1 MESLLVEDIVIVGAG
16 IAGLATSLALHRLG
30 VQSLV
35 LEYSDTLRVTGFA
48 LTTWTNA
55 WKALDALG
63 VGAILRHQH
72 VQLKENVTTSLIM
85 GQQTSS
91 LSFEGTG
98 KHGDCEVRCVRRQ
111 LMLEAIANVLPSG
124 TIRFLSKVVAIEES
138 GFSKIKIVRLADGTS
153 IKTKVLIGCD
163 GINSVVA
170 KWLGFKEASFT
181 GRYVIRGYKKVMDN
195 HGLEPKFMHYFGKG
209 FRSGV
214 MPCDDKTVYWFL
226 TWTPTSEEKE
236 LANNPSKMKQLVLR
250 KVEKM
255 PSNIKTFIEKTDPK
269 DILTSP
275 LRYRHQWEL
284 MLGNIS
290 KGNVCVVGDAF
301 HPMAPDLGQG
311 GCCALEDGII
321 LARYLAEAF
330 SRKTCKH
337 VVKKM
342 GEEGKAKEQY
352 KKIDASLR
360 KYAKERRWRNID
372 ISVTSYVLGFVLQG
386 DLKMVAHF
394 RDKVLPD
401 FLAELLLKKSDFDC
415 GKLNASS

>member
-1 MESLLVEDIVIVGAG
+1 
-16 IAGLATSLALHRLG
+16 
-30 VQSLV
+30 
-35 LEYSDTLRVTGFA
+35 
-48 LTTWTNA
+48 
-55 WKALDALG
+55 
-63 VGAILRHQH
+63 
-72 VQLKENVTTSLIM
+72 
-85 GQQTSS
+85 
-91 LSFEGTG
+91 
-98 KHGDCEVRCVRRQ
+98 
-111 LMLEAIANVLPSG
+111 
-124 TIRFLSKVVAIEES
+124 
-138 GFSKIKIVRLADGTS
+138 
-153 IKTKVLIGCD
+153 
-163 GINSVVA
+163 
-170 KWLGFKEASFT
+170 
-181 GRYVIRGYKKVMDN
+181 
-195 HGLEPKFMHYFGKG
+195 
-209 FRSGV
+209 
-214 MPCDDKTVYWFL
+214 
-226 TWTPTSEEKE
+226 
-236 LANNPSKMKQLVLR
+236 MKQLVLS

-330 SRKTCKH
+330 SKKTCKH
-337 VVKKM
+337 VVKEM

-386 DLKMVAHF
+386 DLKIVAHF

>member
-1 MESLLVEDIVIVGAG
+1 MESSLVEDIVIVGAG

-30 VQSLV
+30 VPSLV

-63 VGAILRHQH
+63 VGTILRHQH
-72 VQLKENVTTSLIM
+72 VQLKENVTTSLIL

-111 LMLEAIANVLPSG
+111 LMLEAIANELPSG

-138 GFSKIKIVRLADGTS
+138 GFSKIKIVRLDDGTT

-181 GRYVIRGYKKVMDN
+181 GRYVIRGYKKLMNN

-214 MPCDDKTVYWFL
+214 MPCDDNTVYWFL

-236 LANNPSKMKQLVLR
+236 LAKNPSKMKQLVLR

-255 PSNIKTFIEKTDPK
+255 PSDIKTFIEKTETK

-275 LRYRHQWEL
+275 LKYRHEWEL
-284 MLGNIS
+284 MLGKIS

-321 LARYLAEAF
+321 LARHLAEAF
-330 SRKTCKH
+330 TKKTGKH
-337 VVKKM
+337 VAKEM
-342 GEEGKAKEQY
+342 GEEG
-352 KKIDASLR
+352 
-360 KYAKERRWRNID
+360 
-372 ISVTSYVLGFVLQG
+372 
-386 DLKMVAHF
+386 
-394 RDKVLPD
+394 
-401 FLAELLLKKSDFDC
+401 
-415 GKLNASS
+415 